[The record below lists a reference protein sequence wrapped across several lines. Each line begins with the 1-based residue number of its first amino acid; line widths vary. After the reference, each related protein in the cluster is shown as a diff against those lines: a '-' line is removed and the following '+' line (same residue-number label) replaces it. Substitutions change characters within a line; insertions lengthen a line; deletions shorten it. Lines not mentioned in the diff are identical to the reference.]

1 MKFWEILCFLVFQDC
16 RVLLR
21 EAPELSWEG
30 MLKWDSAFSEAG
42 HHSVGISAPANF
54 TSEQS
59 HVVGWEQTGGTADSQ
74 GIAEKQDWLYFQSL
88 VPYVGYY

>member
-1 MKFWEILCFLVFQDC
+1 MKFWEILCFLVFQNC

-30 MLKWDSAFSEAG
+30 MLKWDSEAW

-59 HVVGWEQTGGTADSQ
+59 HAVRWEQTGGTVDSQ
-74 GIAEKQDWLYFQSL
+74 GIAKKPDSLYFQSL